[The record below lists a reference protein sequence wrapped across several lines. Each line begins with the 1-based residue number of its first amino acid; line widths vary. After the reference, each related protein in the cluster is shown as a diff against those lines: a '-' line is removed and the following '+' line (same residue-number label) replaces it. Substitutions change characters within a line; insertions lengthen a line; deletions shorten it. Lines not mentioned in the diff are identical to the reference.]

1 MFLRNNDIYE
11 SMAIN
16 ETVVYGTRGG
26 GPSSSYGNTA
36 GNNIASGR
44 PTDSLDNTFIN
55 MLIAGEM
62 HDKKYGGMS
71 PSDME
76 EMIVTEPRPNPL
88 FESMSDQDT
97 EVYIDEYGE
106 LNPLDLES
114 MNPAASY
121 RGQGMDNFLQGTK
134 QFGKNVI
141 NTGKKFGKNLYDTAA
156 MTSTGIANIPI
167 AGLAYQNAIKNANPG
182 AFLAG
187 QVIAPTVMS
196 DFGFAEGGDVRFRT
210 PEGGDLRDMDGTSL
224 NNFQNSEYEVM
235 INKIMQSTGV
245 SRDQAVR
252 MAEEEIGRMQQSQA
266 QPQLQDEM
274 NYKANGGQ
282 VRRRVPDVYF
292 NRYNMGGTVVPGQQ
306 GIAQAQPRPP
316 VNKNPMMQNITNTDP
331 RYYSPPP
338 NPMGNLAGGI
348 SNLANNQKKTNK
360 ILGGNN
366 QNNNAMNQNLKISYN
381 PNPTNMEQRRV
392 FSNVLESTRPVMA

>member
-1 MFLRNNDIYE
+1 MEEI
-11 SMAIN
+11 
-16 ETVVYGTRGG
+16 VVKGTRET
-26 GPSSSYGNTA
+26 GPDSGIGFRS
-36 GNNIASGR
+36 SGR
-44 PTDSLDNTFIN
+44 ESGFNTDDAFLLQYAHLLPGNSLKNT
-55 MLIAGEM
+55 
-62 HDKKYGGMS
+62 S
-71 PSDME
+71 P
-76 EMIVTEPRPNPL
+76 
-88 FESMSDQDT
+88 
-97 EVYIDEYGE
+97 IDIDGQ
-106 LNPLDLES
+106 LNPLDLEN
-114 MNPAASY
+114 MNPEASY

-141 NTGKKFGKNLYDTAA
+141 NTGKEVGKNLYDTAA
-156 MTSTGIANIPI
+156 MTSKGIANIPI

-187 QVIAPTVMS
+187 QVIAPTFMS

-266 QPQLQDEM
+266 QPQPQDEM

-292 NRYNMGGTVVPGQQ
+292 NRYNMGGAVVPGQQ